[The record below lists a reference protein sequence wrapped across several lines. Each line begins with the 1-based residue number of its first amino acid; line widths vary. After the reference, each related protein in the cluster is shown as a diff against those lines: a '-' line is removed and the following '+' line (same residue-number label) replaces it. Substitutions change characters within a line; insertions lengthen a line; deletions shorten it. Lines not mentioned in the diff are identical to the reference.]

1 MTKRLAIFALMLMVA
16 VGMQAQSLNGTW
28 KTTMT
33 EDDQEMDFYFIFTQ
47 STLTMKGIVSQ
58 FDPEVGTITVSVQVP
73 GTYTRRAN
81 NLTVKTNPRQAKLN
95 IDKMDFVGEIA
106 EAMKQSPEVKKM
118 ITDQVQK
125 VMEESKGEIVS
136 GFPQSGDLSIVS
148 LTATKLT
155 LRDDTGETM
164 SFTKVR

>member
-1 MTKRLAIFALMLMVA
+1 MTKRLAFFALMLMVA

-33 EDDQEMDFYFIFTQ
+33 EDDQKMDFYFIFTQ
-47 STLTMKGIVSQ
+47 STLTMKGVVSQ

-73 GTYTRRAN
+73 CTYTRRAN

-95 IDKMDFVGEIA
+95 IDKMNFVGEI
-106 EAMKQSPEVKKM
+106 
-118 ITDQVQK
+118 
-125 VMEESKGEIVS
+125 VS
-136 GFPQSGDLSIVS
+136 EFPQSGDLNIVS

-155 LRDDTGETM
+155 LRDDTGETL